1 MSTGYTSID
10 TTKGKLQ
17 NDPNA
22 NFKNTSTDIN
32 DIDDDKVS
40 NDDEF
45 PILINTVSQLNIF
58 LRNFPLPSTTSAP
71 AEPLPLK
78 KTPEQIPYPP
88 TSAPTSAPTS
98 EPAPTSATSN
108 PNTNE
113 LILHLSKY
121 TSVKDNKLQSEYD
134 RIKNT
139 GNNNGL
145 TDDKLT
151 VDLFKLLSDNIKNV
165 DFTIYNV
172 LNDVDRVA
180 APTVIYLNSSID
192 DLYTILKHTNK
203 TPINQSDN
211 PTPKSSIESDDDAAY
226 DKVIKAKFK
235 NKPPKPDKSTY
246 NISIVKKLGSS
257 TIQATVTENPTPNA
271 DGTYTVVNVDMTLF
285 DMDGKNKSL
294 QTFMKNYSADLFRKM
309 AENLSDWTKA
319 FTPFNLLFTKKWEGD
334 NNRSK
339 PGKEFVQGVVF
350 GRKMLRKGDYLYV
363 FQHSD
368 ANLKL
373 FMYIGNRI
381 NHSSVAL
388 GWQLALPEMDQETK
402 DIKKRIDDLLI
413 DDDKLQEIATKFTI
427 TKTDLITKIKGITP
441 GQYFLE

>member
-211 PTPKSSIESDDDAAY
+211 PTPKSSIESG
-226 DKVIKAKFK
+226 
-235 NKPPKPDKSTY
+235 TQ
-246 NISIVKKLGSS
+246 
-257 TIQATVTENPTPNA
+257 TQTP
-271 DGTYTVVNVDMTLF
+271 GLF
-285 DMDGKNKSL
+285 GKNKNVIKSNTQPVTTL
-294 QTFMKNYSADLFRKM
+294 KQPV
-309 AENLSDWTKA
+309 ETKA
-319 FTPFNLLFTKKWEGD
+319 NRLIRIGTEVDKIIVEELNKINTQVHKPEDPLLTIDNFLATTPYMLQGAVKKYNAQHTGD
-334 NNRSK
+334 TVYYEQLY
-339 PGKEFVQGVVF
+339 P
-350 GRKMLRKGDYLYV
+350 KGDYIQY
-363 FQHSD
+363 S
-368 ANLKL
+368 
-373 FMYIGNRI
+373 
-381 NHSSVAL
+381 
-388 GWQLALPEMDQETK
+388 
-402 DIKKRIDDLLI
+402 
-413 DDDKLQEIATKFTI
+413 
-427 TKTDLITKIKGITP
+427 KIKPI
-441 GQYFLE
+441 